1 MQASIIIVNT
11 LQPPAKSQCKE
22 KEMLEALEKG
32 KRKGDNLHAQELA
45 RVILDEPLLKQS
57 RKVAAHT
64 LCSIFSFSRD
74 FPFHFE

>member
-1 MQASIIIVNT
+1 
-11 LQPPAKSQCKE
+11 
-22 KEMLEALEKG
+22 MLEALEKG

-45 RVILDEPLLKQS
+45 RVILREPLLKQS

-64 LCSIFSFSRD
+64 LSSIFSFSRD